1 MNTSLAELRSQAV
14 ALRRAG
20 KSRREIK
27 EMLAIT
33 SNWTLNEVLRGE
45 PPPQWTRRPNAKDDR
60 RAAAR
65 QLRDQGLAYNEIA
78 ARLGVSKSSI
88 SLWVRDMPRP
98 ERLSYEAS
106 RQRQAAGVAAYWAA
120 ERQRRED
127 AKVAVSR
134 AAAQELGQLTS
145 REILIAGAIAYWC
158 EGEKNKPYRRRDRIS
173 FINSDPMMIKF
184 FLRFLETAGV
194 TPDRLIFRV
203 SIHETADLAAAE
215 RFWRQTIDVEGAQF
229 NRALIK
235 RHKPLTNRKNV
246 GADYHGCLNILVRCS
261 TGLYRQ
267 IEGWAAATMADPP
280 SRANRGAPA
289 DGSAEANWS
298 DPGRPTAQ
306 LPGEDSNLG
315 EGHQKTPSCRLDDP
329 GP

>member
-1 MNTSLAELRSQAV
+1 MNTSLAELRGHAV

-27 EMLAIT
+27 EMLAIG

-45 PPPQWTRRPNAKDDR
+45 PPPQWTHRPNAKDNL

-65 QLRDQGLAYNEIA
+65 QFRDQGLAYNEIA

-106 RQRQAAGVAAYWAA
+106 RQRQAAGVAAYWAD
-120 ERQRRED
+120 ERQRREE
-127 AKVAVSR
+127 AKLAVSR

-158 EGEKNKPYRRRDRIS
+158 EGAKNKPYRRSDRIS
-173 FINSDPMMIKF
+173 FINRDPKMIKF

-194 TPDRLIFRV
+194 TSDQLIFRV

-215 RFWRQTIDVEGAQF
+215 RFWHETIDIDDAQF
-229 NRALIK
+229 NRAVIK
-235 RHKPLTNRKNV
+235 RHRPRTNRKNIST
-246 GADYHGCLNILVRCS
+246 DYHGCLNVQVRCS
-261 TGLYRQ
+261 
-267 IEGWAAATMADPP
+267 I
-280 SRANRGAPA
+280 
-289 DGSAEANWS
+289 
-298 DPGRPTAQ
+298 
-306 LPGEDSNLG
+306 
-315 EGHQKTPSCRLDDP
+315 
-329 GP
+329 

>member
-1 MNTSLAELRSQAV
+1 MNTPLAELRGQAV

-45 PPPQWTRRPNAKDDR
+45 PPPQWTRRPNAKDDLR
-60 RAAAR
+60 DAAR
-65 QLRDQGLAYNEIA
+65 HLRDQGLAYNEIA

-98 ERLSYEAS
+98 ERLSYEAC
-106 RQRQAAGVAAYWAA
+106 RERQAAGVALYWAV

-158 EGEKNKPYRRRDRIS
+158 EGAKNKPYRRSDRVD

-184 FLRFLETAGV
+184 FLRFLETAGIS
-194 TPDRLIFRV
+194 TDRLIFRV
-203 SIHETADLAAAE
+203 CIHETADIAAAE
-215 RFWRQTIDVEGAQF
+215 RFWRETIGVEGAQF

-235 RHKPLTNRKNV
+235 HHKPRTSRKNV
-246 GADYHGCLNILVRCS
+246 GAGYYGCLRVVVRRS

-267 IEGWAAATMADPP
+267 IEGWATAAMAAPP
-280 SRANRGAPA
+280 SSTTRGRLA
-289 DGSAEANWS
+289 DTSAEGNWP
-298 DPGRPTAQ
+298 DPGLSMAQ
-306 LPGEDSNLG
+306 LPGEDLNRG
-315 EGHQKTPSCRLDDP
+315 
-329 GP
+329 